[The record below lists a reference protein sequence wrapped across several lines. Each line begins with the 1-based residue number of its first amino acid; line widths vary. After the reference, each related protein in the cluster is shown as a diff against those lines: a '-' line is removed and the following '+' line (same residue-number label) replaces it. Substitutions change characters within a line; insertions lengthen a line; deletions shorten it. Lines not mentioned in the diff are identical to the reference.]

1 MASHHDTSTNPI
13 DSVGCEV
20 IVYVR
25 NMCAFRVARAKVRTQ
40 PPAKPNLQG
49 SLTLSPRSFSTS
61 PTSLKKGA
69 KAARESSPSA
79 SSPSSGTDDPFDFST
94 LETDIAKALEHL
106 KNDLSKLR
114 AGGRFNPEVLENLH
128 VNLIKEGNVGVKL
141 SDVAQ
146 VVPKGRTVQVIVGEK
161 DVCTFHSSLVYFGR
175 TASSPTCIQ
184 HVKPTVT
191 AIQSSTLSLTPQP
204 DAQNPLLLTLTI
216 PPPTADSRRAA
227 VASATKAAETANT
240 SIRNA
245 RQTQQKKLRTL
256 QVNKTAR
263 PDDLKK
269 AGTMMEKVVEKGV
282 GEVKRIVDSAKKVLE
297 SG

>member
-1 MASHHDTSTNPI
+1 
-13 DSVGCEV
+13 
-20 IVYVR
+20 
-25 NMCAFRVARAKVRTQ
+25 MCAFRVARAKVRTQ

-161 DVCTFHSSLVYFGR
+161 D
-175 TASSPTCIQ
+175 